1 MKKIYKFCIGALLGT
16 ITVSC
21 VDQLDSDKNF
31 KDRMTLEDVFTNE
44 KYSEEWLA
52 HAYSYLKGE
61 NMDVGT
67 KDNILWCFADDIYF
81 GDRDIYNTFK
91 TGTYSE
97 GDRQSWGASY
107 KGIRQASIFIQNID
121 MNMEFTEAE
130 RADLKAQARFVRAY
144 YYWLLLRK
152 YGPVP
157 LLPEEG
163 LDYTASYDDL
173 ACQRNSYDECVEY
186 YTRQVLLITLVLKI
200 PKDLQI
206 W

>member
-91 TGTYSE
+91 QGLIVKETDNHGE
-97 GDRQSWGASY
+97 PV
-107 KGIRQASIFIQNID
+107 I
-121 MNMEFTEAE
+121 
-130 RADLKAQARFVRAY
+130 KAFVRH
-144 YYWLLLRK
+144 
-152 YGPVP
+152 PF
-157 LLPEEG
+157 
-163 LDYTASYDDL
+163 SF
-173 ACQRNSYDECVEY
+173 
-186 YTRQVLLITLVLKI
+186 KI
-200 PKDLQI
+200 ST
-206 W
+206 

>member
-67 KDNILWCFADDIYF
+67 KDNILWLFC
-81 GDRDIYNTFK
+81 R
-91 TGTYSE
+91 
-97 GDRQSWGASY
+97 
-107 KGIRQASIFIQNID
+107 
-121 MNMEFTEAE
+121 
-130 RADLKAQARFVRAY
+130 
-144 YYWLLLRK
+144 
-152 YGPVP
+152 
-157 LLPEEG
+157 
-163 LDYTASYDDL
+163 
-173 ACQRNSYDECVEY
+173 
-186 YTRQVLLITLVLKI
+186 
-200 PKDLQI
+200 
-206 W
+206 

>member
-107 KGIRQASIFIQNID
+107 KGIRHPFSF
-121 MNMEFTEAE
+121 
-130 RADLKAQARFVRAY
+130 
-144 YYWLLLRK
+144 
-152 YGPVP
+152 
-157 LLPEEG
+157 
-163 LDYTASYDDL
+163 
-173 ACQRNSYDECVEY
+173 
-186 YTRQVLLITLVLKI
+186 KI
-200 PKDLQI
+200 ST
-206 W
+206 

>member
-1 MKKIYKFCIGALLGT
+1 MCEMKKIYKFCIGVLLGT

-144 YYWLLLRK
+144 YYWLLLRNMALFLYCRRK
-152 YGPVP
+152 DSIIQP
-157 LLPEEG
+157 
-163 LDYTASYDDL
+163 AMM
-173 ACQRNSYDECVEY
+173 
-186 YTRQVLLITLVLKI
+186 IWLVNAI
-200 PKDLQI
+200 PMMNA
-206 W
+206 

>member
-1 MKKIYKFCIGALLGT
+1 MCEMKKIYKFCIGALLGT

-81 GDRDIYNTFK
+81 GEPIGDFNTEDAYRALVALA
-91 TGTYSE
+91 GL
-97 GDRQSWGASY
+97 GP
-107 KGIRQASIFIQNID
+107 IQ
-121 MNMEFTEAE
+121 
-130 RADLKAQARFVRAY
+130 LK
-144 YYWLLLRK
+144 LR
-152 YGPVP
+152 
-157 LLPEEG
+157 
-163 LDYTASYDDL
+163 
-173 ACQRNSYDECVEY
+173 CIQR
-186 YTRQVLLITLVLKI
+186 
-200 PKDLQI
+200 
-206 W
+206 